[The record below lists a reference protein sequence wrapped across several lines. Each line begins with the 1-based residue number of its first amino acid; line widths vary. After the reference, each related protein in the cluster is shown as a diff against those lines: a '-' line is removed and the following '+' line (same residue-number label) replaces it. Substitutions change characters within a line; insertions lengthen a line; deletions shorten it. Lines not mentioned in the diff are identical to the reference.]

1 MKNIKSKAI
10 INANVFDGK
19 NIIGKKNIVFIDGVI
34 TSITNESPQNID
46 EVIDGTGCTL
56 LPGLIDAHV
65 HTSVDS
71 LRDAILFGVTT
82 ELEMQGG
89 MTKKGRE
96 LQIKD
101 KSNIAD
107 VRSSGMALTAPG
119 GHPDELIPKE
129 DGIPSFILKKM
140 EKMTEQEKQEF
151 IASFEE
157 IKNEEGGKL
166 DVTTIEGAVLFV
178 RQQMENGAD
187 YFKIMI
193 EEGTVM
199 NAPGLPMIKPEVLK
213 AAVDEAHKLGKIAIA
228 HVLTAEAAKTAVEVG
243 VDGLAHLFIDRPD
256 WTPELIKSIA
266 DKGIFVTPCLVL
278 NSSIIGKSACHVAK
292 DERVEYK
299 LNEDWK
305 MTMCSCFNTFP
316 SGKMEDN
323 FNNVKDLHD
332 AGVDILVGTDV
343 SVPMA
348 HLGGLAHGVSVHHEM
363 QLLVEAGLSPID
375 VLKSAT
381 SVIAKRFNLS
391 DRGQIAE
398 GLRADLVLVKG
409 NPTENI
415 SDSLSILNVWKEGV
429 EINLNGDTN
438 KI

>member
-1 MKNIKSKAI
+1 MMQNKKTAVV
-10 INANVFDGK
+10 NANVFDGIEILGQK
-19 NIIGKKNIVFIDGVI
+19 NVVFQNGKII
-34 TSITNESPQNID
+34 SITDEVPVD
-46 EVIDGTGCTL
+46 AEVIDGKGCTL

-65 HTSVDS
+65 HTSEDS
-71 LRDAILFGVTT
+71 LRDAIQFGVTT

-96 LQIKD
+96 LQLKD
-101 KSNIAD
+101 KGNIAD

-140 EKMTEQEKQEF
+140 EKMTEQEKKEF

-157 IKNEEGGKL
+157 RKSEDGNKL
-166 DVTTIEGAVLFV
+166 DVTTKDGAVQFV

-199 NAPGLPMIKPEVLK
+199 NAPGLPMIQPEVLK

-316 SGKMEDN
+316 SGNMEDN
-323 FNNVKDLHD
+323 FNNVKDLFD

-363 QLLVEAGLSPID
+363 QLLVEAGLSPKD
-375 VLKSAT
+375 ALKSAT
-381 SVIAKRFNLS
+381 SVIAKRFSLT

-409 NPTENI
+409 NPCESI

>member
-1 MKNIKSKAI
+1 MMQNKKTAVV
-10 INANVFDGK
+10 NANVFDGIEMLGQK
-19 NIIGKKNIVFIDGVI
+19 NVVFQNGKII
-34 TSITNESPQNID
+34 SISDEVPVDT
-46 EVIDGTGCTL
+46 EVIDGKGCTL

-65 HTSVDS
+65 HTSEDS

-96 LQIKD
+96 LQLKD
-101 KSNIAD
+101 KNNVAD

-151 IASFEE
+151 IAAFAERE
-157 IKNEEGGKL
+157 NEEGNKL
-166 DVTTIEGAVLFV
+166 DVTTKDGAVQFV

-199 NAPGLPMIKPEVLK
+199 NAPGLPMMQPEVLK

-292 DERVEYK
+292 DVRVEYK

-316 SGKMEDN
+316 SGNMEDN
-323 FNNVKDLHD
+323 FNNVKDLFD

-363 QLLVEAGLSPID
+363 QLLVEAGLTPTD
-375 VLKSAT
+375 ALKSAT
-381 SVIAKRFNLS
+381 SVIAKRFSLT

-398 GLRADLVLVKG
+398 GLRADLILVKG
-409 NPTENI
+409 NLSEKI

-429 EINLNGDTN
+429 EINLNANTN

>member
-1 MKNIKSKAI
+1 MEKSSGISKEVPSDAEI
-10 INANVFDGK
+10 
-19 NIIGKKNIVFIDGVI
+19 IDG
-34 TSITNESPQNID
+34 N
-46 EVIDGTGCTL
+46 GCTL

-65 HTSVDS
+65 HTSEDS
-71 LRDAILFGVTT
+71 LKEAIRFGITT

-96 LQIKD
+96 LQLKN
-101 KSNIAD
+101 KSMIAD

-129 DGIPSFILKKM
+129 EGIPGFILKKM
-140 EKMTEQEKQEF
+140 EKMTEEEKKEF
-151 IASFEE
+151 IAAFAERE
-157 IKNEEGGKL
+157 NEDGNKP
-166 DVTTIEGAVLFV
+166 DVTTLTGAVQFV
-178 RQQMENGAD
+178 QQQMENGAD

-199 NAPGLPMIKPEVLK
+199 NAPGLPMIKTEVLK

-278 NSSIIGKSACHVAK
+278 NSSIIGKSACHIAH
-292 DERVEYK
+292 DERVESK

-363 QLLVEAGLSPID
+363 QLLVEAGLTPID
-375 VLKSAT
+375 VLKAAT
-381 SVIAKRFNLS
+381 SVIARRFNLT
-391 DRGQIAE
+391 DRGQITE

-415 SDSLSILNVWKEGV
+415 SDTLSIVGIWKEGV
-429 EINLNGDTN
+429 RINS
-438 KI
+438 

>member
-1 MKNIKSKAI
+1 MNTTKTTAI
-10 INANVFDGK
+10 VDAIVFDGK
-19 NIIGKKNIVFIDGVI
+19 NVIGKKNVIISKGKIASICDELPDGV
-34 TSITNESPQNID
+34 D
-46 EVIDGTGCTL
+46 EIVNGKGATL

-71 LRDAILFGVTT
+71 LRDAIQFGVTT

-101 KSNIAD
+101 SSNIAD

-129 DGIPSFILKKM
+129 EGIPSFILKKM
-140 EKMTEQEKQEF
+140 EKMTDQEKKDF
-151 IASFEE
+151 IAAFEQRS
-157 IKNEEGGKL
+157 NENGEKL
-166 DVTTIEGAVLFV
+166 DCTTIEGAVEFV
-178 RQQMENGAD
+178 RQQMDNGAD

-199 NAPGLPMIKPEVLK
+199 NSPGLPMINPNVLK
-213 AAVDEAHKLGKIAIA
+213 AAVDEAHKLGKIVIA
-228 HVLTAEAAKTAVEVG
+228 HALTAEAVKTAVEVG
-243 VDGLAHLFIDRPD
+243 VDGLAHLFIDRPQ
-256 WTPELIKSIA
+256 WTAELIESIA
-266 DKGIFVTPCLVL
+266 VKGIFVTPCLVL
-278 NSSIIGKSACHVAK
+278 NSSIIGKSACHVAH
-292 DERVEYK
+292 DERVNYK

-316 SGKMEDN
+316 SGNMQDSY
-323 FNNVKDLHD
+323 NNIKDLHD

-363 QLLVEAGLSPID
+363 QLLVEAGLSPIEA
-375 VLKSAT
+375 LRSAT
-381 SVIAKRFNLS
+381 SVIAKRFSLS
-391 DRGQIAE
+391 DRGQICE
-398 GLRADLVLVKG
+398 GLRADLLLVKG
-409 NPTENI
+409 DPATSI
-415 SDSLSILNVWKEGV
+415 SDTLSILNVWKEGV
-429 EINLNGDTN
+429 EINLKGNA
-438 KI
+438 I

>member
-1 MKNIKSKAI
+1 MQNKKTAI
-10 INANVFDGK
+10 VNANVFDGTEMSEGK
-19 NIIGKKNIVFIDGVI
+19 TVVFQNGKII
-34 TSITNESPQNID
+34 SILEEIPSD
-46 EVIDGTGCTL
+46 AEVIDGKGCTL

-65 HTSVDS
+65 HTSEES
-71 LRDAILFGVTT
+71 LRDAIMFGVTT

-101 KSNIAD
+101 KSSVAD

-129 DGIPSFILKKM
+129 DGIPGFILRKM
-140 EKMTEQEKQEF
+140 EKMTAQEKKEF
-151 IASFEE
+151 LAAFEE
-157 IKNEEGGKL
+157 RENQDGNKP
-166 DVTTIEGAVLFV
+166 DVTTVEGAVQFV
-178 RQQMENGAD
+178 QQQMENGAD

-199 NAPGLPMIKPEVLK
+199 NAPGLPMIKTEVLK
-213 AAVDEAHKLGKIAIA
+213 AAVEEAHKLGKIVIA
-228 HVLTAEAAKTAVEVG
+228 HALTAEATKTAVEVG
-243 VDGLAHLFIDRPD
+243 VDGLAHLFIDRPI
-256 WTPELIKSIA
+256 WTAELIKSIA

-278 NSSIIGKSACHVAK
+278 NSSIIGKSACHVAH
-292 DERVEYK
+292 DERVDYK

-316 SGKMEDN
+316 SGKMEDS

-375 VLKSAT
+375 ALRSAT
-381 SVIAKRFNLS
+381 SVTAKRFSLS
-391 DRGQIAE
+391 DRGRIAE

-409 NPTENI
+409 DPSKNI
-415 SDSLSILNVWKEGV
+415 SDTLSIVGVWKEGV
-429 EINLNGDTN
+429 SCL
-438 KI
+438 

>member
-1 MKNIKSKAI
+1 MENSKKAI
-10 INANVFDGK
+10 VNTNVFDGNEMLGQK
-19 NIIGKKNIVFIDGVI
+19 TVVFQNGKIISISEEVPLDAEIIDG
-34 TSITNESPQNID
+34 S
-46 EVIDGTGCTL
+46 GCTL

-65 HTSVDS
+65 HTSEDS
-71 LRDAILFGVTT
+71 LKEAIRFGVTT

-96 LQIKD
+96 LQLKN
-101 KSNIAD
+101 KSITAD

-119 GHPDELIPKE
+119 GHPNELIPKE

-140 EKMTEQEKQEF
+140 AKMTEEEKKVF
-151 IASFEE
+151 ISAFEE
-157 IKNEEGGKL
+157 RQNEDGNKL
-166 DVTTIEGAVLFV
+166 DVTTVNGAVRFV
-178 RQQMENGAD
+178 QQQMENGAD

-199 NAPGLPMIKPEVLK
+199 NAPGLPIIKTEVLK

-228 HVLTAEAAKTAVEVG
+228 HILTAEAAKTAVEVG
-243 VDGLAHLFIDRPD
+243 VDGLAHLFIDRPN
-256 WTPELIKSIA
+256 WTHELIKSIA

-278 NSSIIGKSACHVAK
+278 NSSIIGKSACHIAH
-292 DERVEYK
+292 DERVESK

-363 QLLVEAGLSPID
+363 QLLVEAGLTPID
-375 VLKSAT
+375 ALKSAT
-381 SVIAKRFNLS
+381 SVIARRFSLT
-391 DRGQIAE
+391 DRGRIAE

-415 SDSLSILNVWKEGV
+415 SDTLSIIGIWKEGV
-429 EINLNGDTN
+429 EINMQVT
-438 KI
+438 

>member
-1 MKNIKSKAI
+1 MIQNSKTAI
-10 INANVFDGK
+10 VNTNVFDGNEVLGQKTVVFK
-19 NIIGKKNIVFIDGVI
+19 NGKIISISKEVPSDAEIIDG
-34 TSITNESPQNID
+34 N
-46 EVIDGTGCTL
+46 GCTL

-65 HTSVDS
+65 HTSEDS
-71 LRDAILFGVTT
+71 LKEAIRFGITT

-96 LQIKD
+96 LQLKN
-101 KSNIAD
+101 KSMIAD

-129 DGIPSFILKKM
+129 DGIPGFILKKM
-140 EKMTEQEKQEF
+140 EKMTEEEKKEF
-151 IASFEE
+151 IAAFAERE
-157 IKNEEGGKL
+157 NEDGNKP
-166 DVTTIEGAVLFV
+166 DVTTITGAVQFV
-178 RQQMENGAD
+178 QQQMENGAD

-199 NAPGLPMIKPEVLK
+199 NAPGLPMIKTEVLK
-213 AAVDEAHKLGKIAIA
+213 AAVNEAHKLGKIAIA
-228 HVLTAEAAKTAVEVG
+228 HVLTAEAAKTAIEVG

-278 NSSIIGKSACHVAK
+278 NSSIIGKSACHIAH
-292 DERVEYK
+292 DERVESK

-323 FNNVKDLHD
+323 FNNVKDLHE

-363 QLLVEAGLSPID
+363 QLLVEAGLTPIEA
-375 VLKSAT
+375 LKSAT
-381 SVIAKRFNLS
+381 SVIARRFSLT
-391 DRGQIAE
+391 DRGRIAE

-415 SDSLSILNVWKEGV
+415 SDTLSIVGIWKEGIR
-429 EINLNGDTN
+429 INS
-438 KI
+438 

>member
-1 MKNIKSKAI
+1 MIQNNKTAI
-10 INANVFDGK
+10 VNTNVFDGNEVLGQK
-19 NIIGKKNIVFIDGVI
+19 TVVFENGKIISISKEVPSDAEIIDG
-34 TSITNESPQNID
+34 N
-46 EVIDGTGCTL
+46 GCTL

-65 HTSVDS
+65 HTSEDS
-71 LRDAILFGVTT
+71 LKEAIRFGITT

-96 LQIKD
+96 LQLKN
-101 KSNIAD
+101 KSMIAD

-129 DGIPSFILKKM
+129 EGIPGFILKKM
-140 EKMTEQEKQEF
+140 EKMTEEEKKEF
-151 IASFEE
+151 IAAFAERE
-157 IKNEEGGKL
+157 NEDGNKP
-166 DVTTIEGAVLFV
+166 DVTTLTGAVQFV
-178 RQQMENGAD
+178 QQQMENGAD

-199 NAPGLPMIKPEVLK
+199 NAPGLPMIKTEVLK

-278 NSSIIGKSACHVAK
+278 NSSIIGKSACHIAH
-292 DERVEYK
+292 DERVESK

-363 QLLVEAGLSPID
+363 QLLVEAGLTPID
-375 VLKSAT
+375 VLKAAT
-381 SVIAKRFNLS
+381 SVIARRFNLT
-391 DRGQIAE
+391 DRGQITE

-415 SDSLSILNVWKEGV
+415 SDTLSIVGIWKEGV
-429 EINLNGDTN
+429 RINS
-438 KI
+438 

>member
-1 MKNIKSKAI
+1 MMQNKKTAI
-10 INANVFDGK
+10 INTNVFDGNKIVGQK
-19 NIIGKKNIVFIDGVI
+19 NVVFQNGIII
-34 TSITNESPQNID
+34 SISD
-46 EVIDGTGCTL
+46 EVPNDAEIINGEGCTL

-65 HTSVDS
+65 HTSEDS
-71 LRDAILFGVTT
+71 LRDALKFGITT

-89 MTKKGRE
+89 MTQKGRAI
-96 LQIKD
+96 QIKD
-101 KSNIAD
+101 WRNLAD

-119 GHPDELIPKE
+119 GHPDELIPKQE
-129 DGIPSFILKKM
+129 GIPSFILKKM
-140 EKMTEQEKQEF
+140 EKMTEQEKKDF
-151 IASFEE
+151 IAAFAERE
-157 IKNEEGGKL
+157 NEEGNIL
-166 DVTTIEGAVLFV
+166 DVTTIEGAVQFV
-178 RQQMENGAD
+178 NQQMENGAD

-228 HVLTAEAAKTAVEVG
+228 HVLTAEAAKTAIEVG

-256 WTPELIKSIA
+256 WTPNLIKSIA

-278 NSSIIGKSACHVAK
+278 NSSIIGNSDCHVAN
-292 DERVEYK
+292 DIRVQHK
-299 LNEDWK
+299 LDEDWK

-316 SGKMEDN
+316 SGKMEDS
-323 FNNVKDLHD
+323 FSNVKDLYD

-363 QLLVEAGLSPID
+363 QLLVEAGLNPTD
-375 VLKSAT
+375 VLRSAT
-381 SVIAKRFNLS
+381 SIIAKRFSLS
-391 DRGQIAE
+391 DRGRIAE

-409 NPTENI
+409 DPTKNI
-415 SDSLSILNVWKEGV
+415 SDTLSIMGVWKEG
-429 EINLNGDTN
+429 EKINLQVD
-438 KI
+438 